1 MATNGL
7 VSIKPLAA
15 PPPAAVTASIPVG
28 PTADPGSAKICA
40 MDVGSTTCKY
50 VLTTPSGEILSQSY
64 ERHNTKQAEKVLEF
78 LTRLESQFGYS
89 PETDRLFFTGSGA
102 GIIGPLV
109 GAKFV
114 QEVVAVAASV
124 DKFHPNVRF
133 VSEIGGEDMKTIF
146 FTGQGDAKSKQV
158 LMQSACS
165 GGTGTFIEKTARK
178 LEIPSEQLS
187 RMQYTGYTLH
197 KVSSKCGIFAEADS
211 NSLLKA
217 GVPIEEIIA
226 SLFEAVVYQNL
237 GTLTRGNTPM
247 PEILLLGGPNLF
259 FKGLQ
264 EAWRHHLA
272 KLWKERKVEFD
283 KDNLAALIK
292 VPDDALYYAALGCI
306 EVSRRDDPSVGV
318 YKGSK
323 KLDWWI
329 NEGQYEEK
337 KKQGRGGLCKSDA
350 DLQAFRDE
358 YTEPRNPLE
367 DAKKAAAATAA
378 AAAIAHGN
386 GHANGNGHSN
396 GNGHVN
402 GNGNGNGNG
411 HVAPALSTQVA
422 LVAEKIKGV
431 VIGCDFGS
439 TTAKAVCLSPD
450 KEIVFSCY
458 ALSKGN
464 PIEDA
469 KSLFDQVR
477 KALDGTPILGTAITG
492 YGKDLLKGIIGADC
506 AIVETIAHA
515 SAGLHFFPDAD
526 CICDVGGV
534 DVKIML
540 LNNGT
545 VSDFRLNS
553 QCSSGN
559 GAFLQGVAERF
570 SIPLSEMADSAFR
583 AQAMPQLSMGC
594 GVFLQSD
601 IVNQQRKGWQAEE
614 ILAALCAI
622 LPLNVWIYAGGLNN
636 LSVVG
641 KKFILQGGTH
651 KNLAVVKT
659 QVDFIRS
666 KVPDADVVVHPFS
679 GEAGAIGAGLVCL
692 DWVEAGGQ
700 TKFRGFKAI
709 DELKYKSTTAVD
721 TVCHWCPVNCQRS
734 FIDVELLGAPG
745 RTWSK
750 IPLEANW
757 ERVIVNNS
765 CPKGLVEDINEM
777 KAIKAEIEKTKNAF
791 PNVADLVRQEGFR
804 RTTATA

>member
-1 MATNGL
+1 MASNGL
-7 VSIKPLAA
+7 VSIQPIM
-15 PPPAAVTASIPVG
+15 PPPMEARIPLG
-28 PTADPGSAKICA
+28 PIAEPGDVKICA

-50 VLTTPSGEILSQSY
+50 VLTAPSGEIISQAY
-64 ERHNTKQAEKVLEF
+64 ERHNTKQAEKVLDF
-78 LTRLESQFGYS
+78 LTRLETQFGLQ
-89 PETDRLFFTGSGA
+89 PEQDRIFFTGSGA
-102 GIIGPLV
+102 GIVAPFV

-124 DKFHPNVRF
+124 EKFHPAVRF

-146 FTGQGDAKSKQV
+146 FTGEGEAKSKQV

-178 LEIPSEQLS
+178 LEIASEQLAKMRYS
-187 RMQYTGYTLH
+187 GFTLH

-217 GVPIEEIIA
+217 GIPVEEIIA

-237 GTLTRGNTPM
+237 ATLTRGNTPL

-259 FKGLQ
+259 FTGLQ

-272 KLWKERKVEFD
+272 KVWKERKVAGVE
-283 KDNLAALIK
+283 KDPASLIK
-292 VPDDALYYAALGCI
+292 VPEDALYYAALGCI
-306 EVSRRDDPSVGV
+306 EVGRRDAPTVGI
-318 YKGSK
+318 YRGSG
-323 KLDWWI
+323 KLNWWI
-329 NEGQYEEK
+329 NEGQHEEK
-337 KKQGRGGLCKSDA
+337 KKGGRGGLCKSDA
-350 DLQAFRDE
+350 DLAAFRAE
-358 YTEPRNPLE
+358 YAEEKPVE
-367 DAKKAAAATAA
+367 QVAVAE
-378 AAAIAHGN
+378 
-386 GHANGNGHSN
+386 
-396 GNGHVN
+396 
-402 GNGNGNGNG
+402 
-411 HVAPALSTQVA
+411 VAPAS
-422 LVAEKIKGV
+422 EKLARV

-439 TTAKAVCLSPD
+439 TTAKAVCISPD

-469 KSLFDQVR
+469 KSLFEQLR
-477 KALDGTPILGTAITG
+477 KVIGDGEIMAVGITG
-492 YGKDLLKGIIGADC
+492 YGKDLLKGILGADC
-506 AIVETIAHA
+506 PIVETIAHA

-570 SIPLSEMADSAFR
+570 GIPLSEMADGAFR

-641 KKFILQGGTH
+641 KKYILQGGTH

-666 KVPDADVVVHPFS
+666 KVPDADVVVHPYS
-679 GEAGAIGAGLVCL
+679 GEAGAIGAALVSL
-692 DWVEAGGQ
+692 DWYNAGGRTQ
-700 TKFRGFKAI
+700 FRGFDSIAQ
-709 DELKYKSTTAVD
+709 LKYASTTSTD
-721 TVCHWCPVNCQRS
+721 TVCHWCPVTCQRA
-734 FIDVELLGAPG
+734 FIDVELLNGGG
-745 RTWSK
+745 RPWSK
-750 IPLEANW
+750 VPLAKGW

-765 CPKGLVEDINEM
+765 CPKGLVEDVNEM
-777 KAIKAEIEKTKNAF
+777 KVIKAEIEKTKNAF
-791 PNVADLVRQEGFR
+791 PNVADMVRKDAFR
-804 RTTATA
+804 RSTA